1 MKDIDGY
8 GTIRFYNDKKRLH
21 REDGPA
27 IESANGDKYWYI
39 NGKKIDCKTQDE
51 FLRLIKMKAFWQ

>member
-21 REDGPA
+21 R
-27 IESANGDKYWYI
+27 DKYWYI